1 MTSEGDPL
9 VTRLEA
15 VRIDVD
21 AVERERLRVAV
32 RAQVLGEPAA
42 ETRIDRFTVLETLGA
57 GGMGVV
63 YGAYDPQLDRKVAI
77 KLVRPWQGGRAE
89 VERERLTREARAL
102 AKLSHPNVVAVYEV
116 GLHDDSVFVAMEFVR
131 GRTLTRT
138 GVANGTPW
146 REVLALY
153 LQAAE
158 GLAAAHDAG
167 LVHRDFKPDN
177 AIVGDDGRV
186 RVLDFGLARDAGS
199 ADAVGASPD
208 ARTTSSSG
216 LTVAG
221 AVIGTPAYMAPEQR
235 LGLPATGAS
244 DQFAWC
250 ASLHEAL
257 GGGLPVVDDGDVRV
271 SLPVWLPTRARRA
284 LVRGLAYL
292 PAQRHADLRQLV
304 RALRSVLER
313 PRWTRLSVA
322 AALIAG
328 GLAGAVTV
336 TSMGDEPC
344 VDPTPEL
351 AGVWDDRRRV
361 ELREAADRFDALAR
375 TAAEIVVAELDRRA
389 AEWTGAR
396 LEACEARWVRR
407 SDGESTFAL
416 RTRCLDRRRSELGS
430 LVDALSGGDAEAW
443 RRAVE
448 ATVALSPVTDCDGAE
463 RSSAVAPTDVAAA
476 DGLAVRIDRIH
487 TLERLGALAQG
498 RAEIDA
504 VVDDAL
510 ALGHRPTEAEALR
523 AKALLV
529 ASESRDAEAIPV
541 YVDALWRAEAGRADE
556 LALDVMAKLLAL
568 TADSGDLAHADELA
582 LRVRG
587 ATERLGRRSAV
598 EIQVLRA
605 RHTLALAHSDFVQ
618 AEALARESLELSRAW
633 RGEDALD
640 VGRDLNNVGTTQ
652 YERGELA
659 AARSRS
665 RPPRDQAALAG
676 RGPSRRRRGPHEPRQ
691 RRRAR
696 GTRRARPGR
705 AGGHHRRR
713 RRHRVGQSVAR
724 RRAGQ
729 PRELAPQRRAAA
741 QALLLAQRS
750 LAVLEATLGPDDAA
764 LLETL
769 VVLGIAY
776 GEAGQVELERA
787 CYERAYALADR
798 IDPGASAQGDRAQQ
812 PRGARSRSRR
822 PRGRTHEAG
831 RGHRAVEPQQR
842 RRASDHR
849 QPDVR
854 VGRRRA
860 RARPGGIGGHPRP
873 AGGRGVGRGARPRT
887 RRRSRR
893 PSCRWHGRSSASRAA
908 RPPRPCR
915 PPLRPRTASRRWRT
929 RPGRPRRGNS
939 SRATLFRDQT
949 GPGPVLGGTEGSA
962 PCNHS
967 ASRLPSCCS
976 RSPPRVPP
984 RAATPAWPI
993 ASSPPTAS
1001 ASTSSRPLPGRQRPA
1016 RGRARGRAAHGR
1028 VGLGRDHARGR
1039 RRRAR
1044 ARHPRVHGLV
1054 RPGSR
1059 SEPRGRG
1066 VRRDP
1071 ELCGRPG
1078 TRTRVGP
1085 GRRPLRR
1092 GLSRMGQRVPGRPHQ
1107 FPRRVAADL
1116 AAG

>member
-32 RAQVLGEPAA
+32 RAQVLGESAA

-652 YERGELA
+652 YERGEFAAARESFEAALAIKRRWLGAVHPDVVAARTNLASVDEREGHVERAQAELEAIIADADATASVSPLLA
-659 AARSRS
+659 AALGNL
-665 RPPRDQAALAG
+665 ANLHLNAG
-676 RGPSRRRRGPHEPRQ
+676 RG
-691 RRRAR
+691 
-696 GTRRARPGR
+696 
-705 AGGHHRRR
+705 
-713 RRHRVGQSVAR
+713 
-724 RRAGQ
+724 
-729 PRELAPQRRAAA
+729 A
-741 QALLLAQRS
+741 QALPLAQRS

-798 IDPGASAQGDRAQQ
+798 IDPAHPHKAIVLNNLAELDRDRGDHEAARTKLVEAIALWSRSNGAEHPITGNLTYALADVELALGQVGSAVTHARRAVEVLGAGSAADASALASAQLLL
-812 PRGARSRSRR
+812 
-822 PRGRTHEAG
+822 
-831 RGHRAVEPQQR
+831 
-842 RRASDHR
+842 
-849 QPDVR
+849 
-854 VGRRRA
+854 A
-860 RARPGGIGGHPRP
+860 RALVREQGSPTPEALQAAVAAADGFEALADA
-873 AGGRGVGRGARPRT
+873 AG
-887 RRRSRR
+887 
-893 PSCRWHGRSSASRAA
+893 SAAA
-908 RPPRPCR
+908 REFV
-915 PPLRPRTASRRWRT
+915 A
-929 RPGRPRRGNS
+929 
-939 SRATLFRDQT
+939 
-949 GPGPVLGGTEGSA
+949 
-962 PCNHS
+962 NH
-967 ASRLPSCCS
+967 
-976 RSPPRVPP
+976 
-984 RAATPAWPI
+984 T
-993 ASSPPTAS
+993 
-1001 ASTSSRPLPGRQRPA
+1001 
-1016 RGRARGRAAHGR
+1016 
-1028 VGLGRDHARGR
+1028 
-1039 RRRAR
+1039 
-1044 ARHPRVHGLV
+1044 
-1054 RPGSR
+1054 
-1059 SEPRGRG
+1059 
-1066 VRRDP
+1066 
-1071 ELCGRPG
+1071 
-1078 TRTRVGP
+1078 
-1085 GRRPLRR
+1085 
-1092 GLSRMGQRVPGRPHQ
+1092 
-1107 FPRRVAADL
+1107 FP
-1116 AAG
+1116 